1 MLASYAR
8 NVAGRQTP
16 GAASDYASMSD
27 RGSVSS
33 WAAPSVGWC
42 FKNGILNGSG
52 GQLRPQGNA
61 SRAEACKMVVALH
74 DLLA

>member
-1 MLASYAR
+1 MIANYAR
-8 NVAGRQTP
+8 HKTGRQLS
-16 GAASDYASMSD
+16 GSASDYAGMSD
-27 RGSVSS
+27 AGSVSG

-42 FKNGILNGSG
+42 CRFGILSGSN

-61 SRAEACKMVVALH
+61 SRAEACKMVVGLH